1 MGLLI
6 EIEYVLYCETDG
18 EVLRGLDAIIRAA
31 RRSTNVFFIFKVD
44 THFAYVV
51 PFLFCFHPL
60 FNRKRINTHRF
71 FDFQKKIYFFKK
83 AIDNSEIMSI
93 ISNVV
98 A

>member
-1 MGLLI
+1 MI

-31 RRSTNVFFIFKVD
+31 RRSTNVFLFSKW
-44 THFAYVV
+44 THDFAYVV
-51 PFLFCFHPL
+51 PFLFCFHLL
-60 FNRKRINTHRF
+60 FNRKRRDTHRF